1 MLVGGVQD
9 PEVLAWSQ
17 EKPADLEEAY
27 RKTAALAALAERE
40 RAARRLRA
48 LGARVVDAPVG
59 RLSGR
64 LADAYLGLK
73 SRGAL

>member
-1 MLVGGVQD
+1 MVG
-9 PEVLAWSQ
+9 WSQ
-17 EKPADLEEAY
+17 EKPAELEEAY
-27 RKTAALAALAERE
+27 RKNRPLAAVGERG